1 MQNEARRRRRQN
13 SELAD
18 LLEMLA
24 DVQNDIPS
32 PPNAEVL
39 QAIIEEAQRA
49 LYQDEW
55 KTCAVCDEE
64 AELPL
69 PGEGTLFR
77 AFNVLQPRPDHTFT
91 DELMSQTTC
100 PAASARR
107 QIKLC
112 FKTFSCLAVSA
123 RSRGL
128 LNCQLSK
135 IQAPV
140 CLRILPPLVVTVK
153 MDKPPRTINCRRF
166 ARKTPSQT

>member
-49 LYQDEW
+49 LYHDEW

-69 PGEGTLFR
+69 PGEGTLFRTLAPSALPPR

-140 CLRILPPLVVTVK
+140 CLRILPPLVAHCE
-153 MDKPPRTINCRRF
+153 NG
-166 ARKTPSQT
+166 

>member
-1 MQNEARRRRRQN
+1 VQNEARRRRRQN

-77 AFNVLQPRPDHTFT
+77 TLAPSALPPRAFNVLQPRPDHTYT
-91 DELMSQTTC
+91 DELMSQYNVSSC
-100 PAASARR
+100 FSAPAD
-107 QIKLC
+107 Q
-112 FKTFSCLAVSA
+112 AVLQEIFL
-123 RSRGL
+123 SRGHRSTKRPP
-128 LNCQLSK
+128 QLPALQDSST
-135 IQAPV
+135 
-140 CLRILPPLVVTVK
+140 CL
-153 MDKPPRTINCRRF
+153 F
-166 ARKTPSQT
+166 ANPATTRCSL